1 MTSTQGEHKP
11 EPGNLNEGN
20 LNEDVRVVLYDFQ
33 GTLHDELSVLTG
45 ARVIVSGTDLDG
57 WCTCS
62 SITGGVT
69 ITGLIPGNYLTTT
82 ARAREPVVPEPVVP
96 SLPTS
101 PPQSSPSTTILNPK
115 EQELEKQRGLHLAF
129 F

>member
-1 MTSTQGEHKP
+1 MQAPSSDNEALSQSRHMLMIVGEYKEP
-11 EPGNLNEGN
+11 EPGNLNEGNRNEGNRNEGN

-45 ARVIVSGTDLDG
+45 ARVIVHDTDLDG

-62 SITGGVT
+62 SETGGVT
-69 ITGLIPGNYLTTT
+69 ITGLIPGNYL
-82 ARAREPVVPEPVVP
+82 EPVVP

-101 PPQSSPSTTILNPK
+101 PTQS
-115 EQELEKQRGLHLAF
+115 
-129 F
+129 